1 MNDET
6 IDFVPLKGFEEDY
19 EIMNEYPFMIR
30 NKKTNHIL
38 KESNTGSGYPRVSL
52 NRVSHNKHK
61 LIAKQFIPN
70 PNNLQEIDHI
80 NHDRA
85 DYHLENL
92 RWISHVNNSKNQTS
106 NKNVVY
112 QYIDEIPIESIKVD
126 FYETKKERHEFE
138 NYYYWDGVFYYDN
151 DINYKII
158 HINLNSI
165 NCKTISI
172 RDINGKKVSIVI
184 NRFLLQHDL
193 L

>member
-1 MNDET
+1 M
-6 IDFVPLKGFEEDY
+6 
-19 EIMNEYPFMIR
+19 
-30 NKKTNHIL
+30 
-38 KESNTGSGYPRVSL
+38 VSIF
-52 NRVSHNKHK
+52 N
-61 LIAKQFIPN
+61 KQFINIFFILLYLFKDVMLRFFWTPY
-70 PNNLQEIDHI
+70 I

-184 NRFLLQHDL
+184 NRFLRQHDL